1 MTAKILVLHGPNLN
15 LVGRREPAIYG
26 NVTLHL
32 IDEELRRLGHDLDL
46 DVHCR
51 QSNHEGQ
58 LIDWIQAAPTDGFA
72 ALVINAGSLTH
83 TSIGLRDALL
93 AVGLPAV
100 EVHLSNTQSREE
112 FRHHSYLAAVCKGV
126 IMGFGADSYLLGLR
140 AVATLV

>member
-1 MTAKILVLHGPNLN
+1 VTTKILVLHGPNLN
-15 LVGRREPAIYG
+15 LVGRREPALYG
-26 NVTLHL
+26 NVTLAHV
-32 IDEELRRLGHDLDL
+32 DEDLRRLGHDLDL
-46 DVHCR
+46 DVHCQ

-100 EVHLSNTQSREE
+100 EVHLSNTQAREE
-112 FRHHSYLAAVCKGV
+112 FRHHSYLAGVCKGV

-140 AVATLV
+140 AVAKLV